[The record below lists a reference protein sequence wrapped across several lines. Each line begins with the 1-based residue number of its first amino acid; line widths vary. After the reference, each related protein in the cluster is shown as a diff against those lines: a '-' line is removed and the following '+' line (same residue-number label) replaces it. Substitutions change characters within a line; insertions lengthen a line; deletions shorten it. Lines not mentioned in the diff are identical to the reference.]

1 MKLLTRLAVL
11 FYVTTIL
18 FIGCFTLLFVL
29 HVLDYGYVSDI
40 LYGVYTDIRLRW
52 FFGIIAVLFLVKNFV
67 YANAISDRRQ
77 MEKTIAFDNPTGR
90 VSVSLTA
97 MEDLVKRVLSKFPE
111 VKESKP
117 SIVATKRGLDM
128 EVRLILKADVNIPDF
143 TAGLQEAVRRKIQDA
158 IGLEEPVSVRMH
170 VVKIMAGDIKTP
182 QTETPYPN
190 QRSVPFQ
197 GYRA

>member
-1 MKLLTRLAVL
+1 MKFLTRLAVL

-18 FIGCFTLLFVL
+18 FFGSFILLFVMNI
-29 HVLDYGYVSDI
+29 LDYHYVADT
-40 LYGVYTDIRLRW
+40 LYAVYTDIHLRW
-52 FFGIIAVLFLVKNFV
+52 IVGLIAVVFLVKNFV

-97 MEDLVKRVLSKFPE
+97 MEDMVRRVVGKSPE

-117 SIVATKRGLDM
+117 SIIATKRGLDVD
-128 EVRLILKADVNIPDF
+128 VRLILKADVNIPDF
-143 TAGLQEAVRRKIQDA
+143 TSGLQDTVRRKIQDT
-158 IGLEEPVSVRMH
+158 IGLEEPVAVRMH
-170 VVKIMAGDIKTP
+170 VVKIVGGDVKSSSSDVP
-182 QTETPYPN
+182 FSN
-190 QRSVPFQ
+190 QRTVPFQ